1 MLATFLNLTRNGEQR
16 FQFVGDFRGGVIAFD
31 AINQIV
37 ISPRM
42 FRCCS
47 SVRQLAETAI
57 VLRRNVV
64 CDHFALSR
72 GQSVRA
78 TKENV
83 REFAQSLGA
92 FRTNTHRA
100 EYARTP
106 SGT

>member
-72 GQSVRA
+72 GSKCSGHERERPRVRA
-78 TKENV
+78 KPGC
-83 REFAQSLGA
+83 FP
-92 FRTNTHRA
+92 H
-100 EYARTP
+100 
-106 SGT
+106 